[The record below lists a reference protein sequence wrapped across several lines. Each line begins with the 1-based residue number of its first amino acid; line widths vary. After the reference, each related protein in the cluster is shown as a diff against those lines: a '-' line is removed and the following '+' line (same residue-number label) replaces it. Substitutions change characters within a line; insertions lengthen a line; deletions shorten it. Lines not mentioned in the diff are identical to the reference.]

1 MCARAGLWGAREAR
15 PMGTCRPAALLS
27 HTSALRVEPNRG
39 VSFIGFSPPA
49 VPADDASGTKQ
60 AAEPLAVLT
69 SSTPA
74 LSHVSFP
81 TSCSC

>member
-1 MCARAGLWGAREAR
+1 
-15 PMGTCRPAALLS
+15 MGTCCPAALLS
-27 HTSALRVEPNRG
+27 HTSTLGVEPKHG

-49 VPADDASGTKQ
+49 VSADDTSGTKQ

-69 SSTPA
+69 PSTLA